1 MSRRPRSLSSLGE
14 SIYRVRRLCAGTFC
28 MGLLISATPGGQ
40 HWTVIRSAAAATSS
54 PSVALVTG
62 ANRGIGLALSTV
74 LADKGWH
81 VIATCRDPE
90 HADELKALSAKYRG
104 ITIDRLDVTDNAALD
119 ALAAKYR
126 GQPIDVLINNAGILG
141 EPDAQQ
147 LGRLDQKTFE
157 DVMRVNAYAPL
168 RVAQAFL
175 DNVATSQQKKII
187 TLTSR
192 AGSLA
197 VADQAHDKYY
207 FYRMSKSASNM
218 SMRLLQ
224 NDVRPRGVVV
234 GLVSPGA
241 VDTQMNREWRH
252 GAPPSPS
259 IKSPMQSAAAVVK
272 LIEQLTPERAA
283 HALNYDGEELPW

>member
-1 MSRRPRSLSSLGE
+1 MPRCEPSLRFLKLSLSLVRHICARTLCTALLLPAVPRGAELG
-14 SIYRVRRLCAGTFC
+14 
-28 MGLLISATPGGQ
+28 
-40 HWTVIRSAAAATSS
+40 VIRPAAAAM
-54 PSVALVTG
+54 PGQSVALVTG

-74 LADKGWH
+74 LADKGWR

-90 HADELKALSAKYRG
+90 HAEELKALSARHSAV
-104 ITIDRLDVTDNAALD
+104 TIDRLDVTDIAALD

-141 EPDAQQ
+141 DPDAQQ
-147 LGRLDQKTFE
+147 LGRFDQKTFE
-157 DVMRVNAYAPL
+157 EVLRVNAYAPL

-175 DNVATSQQKKII
+175 DNVATSRQKKII

-192 AGSLA
+192 AGSIT
-197 VADQAHDKYY
+197 VADQAHDNY

-224 NDVRPRGVVV
+224 NDLRPRGIVV
-234 GLVSPGA
+234 GLISPGP

-252 GAPPSPS
+252 GAPPPPS
-259 IKSPMQSAAAVVK
+259 LQSPMQSAASVVK

-283 HALNYDGEELPW
+283 RALNYDGEELPW

>member
-1 MSRRPRSLSSLGE
+1 MHAT
-14 SIYRVRRLCAGTFC
+14 RRLASCALALAAI
-28 MGLLISATPGGQ
+28 LLAPSN
-40 HWTVIRSAAAATSS
+40 RSVTAAAAEMPPTSS
-54 PSVALVTG
+54 SPPAALVTG

-90 HADELKALSAKYRG
+90 HADELKALAAKHPDV
-104 ITIDRLDVTDNAALD
+104 TIERLDVTDNAALD
-119 ALAAKYR
+119 VLAAKYR
-126 GQPIDVLINNAGILG
+126 GRPIDVLINNAGILG
-141 EPDAQQ
+141 DPDAQQ
-147 LGRLDQKTFE
+147 LGRFDEKTFE
-157 DVMRVNAYAPL
+157 DVLRVNAYAPL

-175 DNVATSQQKKII
+175 DNVAASRQKKII

-197 VADQAHDKYY
+197 AVDQARDNY

-224 NDVRPRGVVV
+224 NDVRARGIVV
-234 GLVSPGA
+234 GLISPGP

-259 IKSPMQSAAAVVK
+259 LQTPMQSAAAVVK

-283 HALNYDGEELPW
+283 HAINYDGEELPW

>member
-1 MSRRPRSLSSLGE
+1 MHRRERLLRSLNE
-14 SIYRVRRLCAGTFC
+14 SISPVRRAAARMFC
-28 MGLLISATPGGQ
+28 MGLMISAVIGGQ
-40 HWTVIRSAAAATSS
+40 EWGVIRSATAATAG

-74 LADKGWH
+74 LAEKGWH

-90 HADELKALSAKYRG
+90 HADELKALSAKHPG
-104 ITIDRLDVTDNAALD
+104 LTIDRLDVTDNAALD

-141 EPDAQQ
+141 DPDAQQ
-147 LGRLDQKTFE
+147 LGRFDQKTFE
-157 DVMRVNAYAPL
+157 DVLRVNAYAPL

-175 DNVATSQQKKII
+175 DNVAASQQKKII

-192 AGSLA
+192 AGSIA
-197 VADQAHDKYY
+197 FADQAHDNY

-224 NDVRPRGVVV
+224 NDIRPRGIVV
-234 GLVSPGA
+234 GMISPGP
-241 VDTQMNREWRH
+241 VDTQMNREFRH
-252 GAPPSPS
+252 GAPPSLS
-259 IKSPMQSAAAVVK
+259 LQLPMQSAAAVVK
-272 LIEQLTPERAA
+272 VIEQLTPERAA
-283 HALNYDGEELPW
+283 HAINYDGEELPW

>member
-1 MSRRPRSLSSLGE
+1 MPRRERWLSSLKG
-14 SIYRVRRLCAGTFC
+14 SISPIRRVCAGAVCT
-28 MGLLISATPGGQ
+28 GLVISAVLGGQ
-40 HWTVIRSAAAATSS
+40 DWGLIRAAAAATAS
-54 PSVALVTG
+54 PPVALVTG

-74 LADKGWH
+74 LADKGWR

-90 HADELKALSAKYRG
+90 HADELKALSARHRG
-104 ITIDRLDVTDNAALD
+104 VTIDRLDVTDNPALD

-126 GQPIDVLINNAGILG
+126 GQPIDILINNAGILG
-141 EPDAQQ
+141 DPDAQR
-147 LGRLDQKTFE
+147 LGRFDQKTFE
-157 DVMRVNAYAPL
+157 DVLRVNAYAPL

-175 DNVATSQQKKII
+175 DNVAASQQKKII

-192 AGSLA
+192 AGSIA
-197 VADQAHDKYY
+197 VADQANDNY

-224 NDVRPRGVVV
+224 NDVRARGIVV
-234 GLVSPGA
+234 GLISPGP

-252 GAPPSPS
+252 GAPPSPALQ
-259 IKSPMQSAAAVVK
+259 SPMQSAAAVVK
-272 LIEQLTPERAA
+272 LIEELTPERAA